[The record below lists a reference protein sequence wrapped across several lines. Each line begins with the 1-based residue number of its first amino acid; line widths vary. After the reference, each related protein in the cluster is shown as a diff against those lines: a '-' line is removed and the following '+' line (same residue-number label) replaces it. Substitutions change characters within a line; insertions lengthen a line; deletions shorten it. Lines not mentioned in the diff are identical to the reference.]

1 MCRIDTAFCS
11 RKVLDPK
18 PNNKFGGLEFKNPAA
33 TPHATMNI
41 KSWIEGIGK
50 SSGSTDMLSTFDKS
64 IKGSIGGLGSKMES
78 MWVQR
83 ARYLCLNSGVLI
95 QSRQNSSNRGQT
107 RLTPLFKISTR
118 STRMRLN

>member
-11 RKVLDPK
+11 GKVSDPK

-64 IKGSIGGLGSKMES
+64 IDGSIGGLGSKMES
-78 MWVQR
+78 MLG
-83 ARYLCLNSGVLI
+83 AK
-95 QSRQNSSNRGQT
+95 RQV
-107 RLTPLFKISTR
+107 PLFEFRGLDTAQTKQFESWTNKVDSAIQDIHKKHKDAP
-118 STRMRLN
+118 